1 MNILFYTHG
10 KVYATRGGTERTTVS
25 VASALSRL
33 YGCRCYSLYEAEEV
47 VEKESC
53 FVAEFRWQAGRNRQA
68 DVETL
73 HRIVVENGIDYIIDQ
88 GIFINVGLLR
98 EAVDGTLC
106 RVILAHH
113 YEPGAEVL
121 YMSLKQHWS
130 KWYAKMSSIRQT
142 QICGNIAQY
151 LP

>member
-53 FVAEFRWQAGRNRQA
+53 FVAEFRWQAGAQSTSRCRNSA
-68 DVETL
+68 
-73 HRIVVENGIDYIIDQ
+73 
-88 GIFINVGLLR
+88 
-98 EAVDGTLC
+98 
-106 RVILAHH
+106 
-113 YEPGAEVL
+113 
-121 YMSLKQHWS
+121 
-130 KWYAKMSSIRQT
+130 
-142 QICGNIAQY
+142 
-151 LP
+151 